1 MITIKLINSTRIV
14 DVSILSLV
22 EQLHLHVVSAAAKN
36 STYVTHSFSEI
47 PSDILGNPRSA
58 GSRCSVNH
66 VHSQYFYSHSLQL
79 KILIRGRVRLL
90 LEWHDSIIKV
100 AVRQITSCHRT

>member
-22 EQLHLHVVSAAAKN
+22 EQPYLHMVSAAAKN
-36 STYVTHSFSEI
+36 STDVTDSFSEI

-58 GSRCSVNH
+58 GSRCSINH
-66 VHSQYFYSHSLQL
+66 AHSQYFCTHSLQL
-79 KILIRGRVRLL
+79 KRLIRGRVRLL